1 MLKPHRPRARLRALA
16 AGGKVIGYFT
26 NWGTYDRDYHVKN
39 IETSGSADKLTHIN
53 YAFGNVTGGTCRI
66 GDSYADY
73 EKAYTAEESVDG
85 VADTWDQE
93 LRGNFN
99 QLRKLKKLHPDLKV
113 LWSFGGWSWSGGFGE
128 AAQNPA
134 AFAKLRPGGG
144 PPLGRCLRR
153 HRHRLGVPQRLR
165 AHL

>member
-1 MLKPHRPRARLRALA
+1 
-16 AGGKVIGYFT
+16 
-26 NWGTYDRDYHVKN
+26 
-39 IETSGSADKLTHIN
+39 N
-53 YAFGNVTGGTCRI
+53 YAFGNVTGGKCQI

-128 AAQNPA
+128 ARRTGRVREVL
-134 AFAKLRPGGG
+134 LRPGGG
-144 PPLGRCLRR
+144 PPLGPMSSTASTSTGSTPTPAGSPVTPAAATRTAICWASCARPS
-153 HRHRLGVPQRLR
+153 GTTT
-165 AHL
+165 